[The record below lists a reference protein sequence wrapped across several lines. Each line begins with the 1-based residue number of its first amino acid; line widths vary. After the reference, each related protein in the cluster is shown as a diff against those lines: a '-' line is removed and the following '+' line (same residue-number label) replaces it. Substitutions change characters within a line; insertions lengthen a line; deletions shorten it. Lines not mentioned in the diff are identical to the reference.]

1 MDYLL
6 PTEIITNILEYMSI
20 TDLVRVERTCR
31 LFQSFALS
39 EIEKRIVKS
48 GTTRD
53 EWGILVCAQKQFN
66 CYFSY

>member
-1 MDYLL
+1 MDCLL

-53 EWGILVCAQKQFN
+53 EWGILVGAQKQFHY
-66 CYFSY
+66 YFSY